1 MSMAL
6 LMTLGDIGHEDEH
19 GNMFITDRS
28 KDLIKFK
35 GYQVPPAEL
44 EDLISRHKAVDDV
57 AVVGIM
63 NESLASEVPL
73 AYIVVKAGH
82 PEDEG
87 TAKLILD
94 HVKNQTVYYKHLR
107 GGIIFTKEIP
117 KSASGKIM
125 KRVLRQQATAEGVR
139 RIGATDKG
147 NLIWDAKL

>member
-1 MSMAL
+1 
-6 LMTLGDIGHEDEH
+6 MTLGDIGHEDEQ

-44 EDLISRHKAVDDV
+44 EDLIIRHKAVDDV

-63 NESLASEVPL
+63 NESLASEEPL

-94 HVKNQTVYYKHLR
+94 HVKNQTVFYKHLR

-117 KSASGKIM
+117 KGASGKIL

-147 NLIWDAKL
+147 KSIRDAKL